1 MHSILYFIRK
11 HCLPSGTKLVHDNAT
26 VEHQKACDAD
36 ALTDGDCF
44 FFDGLP
50 TMSSYHS
57 YSYINMSSKPSCSY
71 FDHHIII
78 IIIIIIS
85 SSYYYYYHYYH
96 HHHHHHPIASH
107 HQLMDASYQ
116 ETCYSYSHHLV
127 SYPADEAS
135 PVELAASPI
144 AMKYHV

>member
-1 MHSILYFIRK
+1 MHSVLYFIRK

-26 VEHQKACDAD
+26 IKHQKARDAD

-50 TMSSYHS
+50 TKCSYHS
-57 YSYINMSSKPSCSY
+57 YCYINMSSKPSCSY
-71 FDHHIII
+71 FDHHR
-78 IIIIIIS
+78 
-85 SSYYYYYHYYH
+85 H
-96 HHHHHHPIASH
+96 HHHRHPIASH
-107 HQLMDASYQ
+107 HQLMNASYQ